1 MNCARPSCVNVRI
14 FEHSELCGECVL
26 AEERAMFA
34 VDFDHLA
41 RMDDHYPEH
50 RTRHDRREKP
60 KITPYLVKADADPFG
75 TRYGQKALQNILQR
89 MHEREDR
96 NNSLFVAACQVG
108 SLIAGG
114 CLDGAS
120 AMASMTE
127 AAENYCPD
135 EKLKARGTIA
145 RGVRTGM
152 REPRRAA

>member
-1 MNCARPSCVNVRI
+1 VVCPPCAC
-14 FEHSELCGECVL
+14 
-26 AEERAMFA
+26 AEMDAEWNIA
-34 VDFDHLA
+34 FDHLQ
-41 RMDDHYPEH
+41 RMDLHFAQH

-75 TRYGQKALQNILQR
+75 SRYGQKALQNILQR

>member
-1 MNCARPSCVNVRI
+1 VSCARPSCSNVVWADDLCTPCARAEAHAI
-14 FEHSELCGECVL
+14 FCIE
-26 AEERAMFA
+26 
-34 VDFDHLA
+34 FDHLA
-41 RMDDHYPEH
+41 RMDEHYPEH

-60 KITPYLVKADADPFG
+60 KFTPYIVKADADPFG